1 MTDLYYEDEEILSET
16 EQKLE
21 KYVVIPLMA
30 LRFYTI
36 TNVGD
41 PHPDNTFPI
50 RIPPESLS
58 ESRYGMFTELTFKVL
73 IPRGY
78 DYWIDG
84 IVKILNAFG
93 THVHHYEVCSPKY
106 TSAERIEA
114 QYIFKVHI

>member
-1 MTDLYYEDEEILSET
+1 MNEYSEATIERFT
-16 EQKLE
+16 ESVISPLCLFNF
-21 KYVVIPLMA
+21 YVKKDVDDA
-30 LRFYTI
+30 F
-36 TNVGD
+36 
-41 PHPDNTFPI
+41 PDDTFPI

-58 ESRYGMFTELTFKVL
+58 EGRYGMFTELTFKVL
-73 IPRGY
+73 IPRGC